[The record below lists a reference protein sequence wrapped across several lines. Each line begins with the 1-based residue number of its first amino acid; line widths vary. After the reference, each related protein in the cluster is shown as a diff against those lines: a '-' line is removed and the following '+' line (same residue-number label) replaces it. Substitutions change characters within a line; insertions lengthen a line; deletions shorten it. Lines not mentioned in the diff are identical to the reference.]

1 MILFVRETTSV
12 LRTDTHIV
20 AQYTTTDHIRAEVT
34 RIAVISMELSMN
46 TLTVQ
51 G

>member
-1 MILFVRETTSV
+1 MILFARETTSV
-12 LRTDTHIV
+12 LRTDIHIV
-20 AQYTTTDHIRAEVT
+20 AQFTITDHPHAEVT
-34 RIAVISMELSMN
+34 TKAVISMELSMN